1 MQLFYT
7 YFAAI
12 IAAMV
17 PLAPLTGDINV
28 MIIVAVILIAA
39 FLIFIL
45 LKGNRRG
52 RG

>member
-1 MQLFYT
+1 MPLLNT
-7 YFAAI
+7 YLAAV
-12 IAAMV
+12 IAGAM
-17 PLAPLTGDINV
+17 PLAPMTGDINV

-52 RG
+52 R